1 MSAAKKPRVVRKSDL
16 ERMIDL
22 IEGRGGHPTAYD
34 LLPGGV
40 VRIHLVAPANDAVA
54 DDGSAGWDAALGA

>member
-16 ERMIDL
+16 ERMVSF
-22 IEGRGGHPTAYD
+22 IESKGEHPTAYD